1 MNLDNKLEQSP
12 KLDRRQ
18 FMKLA
23 ASMTVAAITTTAC
36 SRDNGTDARTLGSSK
51 LLEMLGPERVRT
63 IGAHYRARVPTENSV
78 SALRA
83 AISEERSRLHLP
95 WLQKSIDDTVHEDFA
110 AGRTVVVDGWVLAVT
125 EARQCALFSLASA

>member
-1 MNLDNKLEQSP
+1 MNLDNKLEQGP
-12 KLDRRQ
+12 TLDRRQ
-18 FMKLA
+18 FVKLA
-23 ASMTVAAITTTAC
+23 ASMTVAAMTITAC
-36 SRDNGTDARTLGSSK
+36 SRDTGTDVRMLGHPK

-63 IGAHYRARVPTENSV
+63 IGAHYRAHVPAENSV

-83 AISEERSRLHLP
+83 AISEQRSRLHLP

-110 AGRTVVVDGWVLAVT
+110 SGRTVVVDGWVLAVT

>member
-1 MNLDNKLEQSP
+1 
-12 KLDRRQ
+12 
-18 FMKLA
+18 
-23 ASMTVAAITTTAC
+23 MTVAAMTITAC
-36 SRDNGTDARTLGSSK
+36 SRDNATEARTLCHPS
-51 LLEMLGPERVRT
+51 LVEMLGPERVRT

-83 AISEERSRLHLP
+83 AISEQGSRLHLP

-110 AGRTVVVDGWVLAVT
+110 SGRTVVVDGWVLAVT